1 MTKSNSVTSTKKA
14 EPKITAPAKPA
25 MIKSKSTKS
34 VQSRTS
40 AKSNGSSKSKP
51 KSKEE
56 KPLKIVN

>member
-1 MTKSNSVTSTKKA
+1 MTKSNSVTNAKKA
-14 EPKITAPAKPA
+14 EPKITAPAKLA

-51 KSKEE
+51 KAKEE